1 MNEMNKLEEVKKQI
15 AEIHKNMD
23 EFENGFLID
32 SKEAQLILFEG
43 IFNFIKGF
51 QEVHHSEMPS
61 ILKFVND
68 KIEEAAKGNR
78 YYIHLKVKELL
89 GVLNANVSEIDAKI
103 LMERLFKIIMK
114 KGFGL
119 SLLGKNKATE
129 YEAYEF
135 SFKTCKY
142 ISIKWFVE

>member
-1 MNEMNKLEEVKKQI
+1 
-15 AEIHKNMD
+15 
-23 EFENGFLID
+23 
-32 SKEAQLILFEG
+32 
-43 IFNFIKGF
+43 
-51 QEVHHSEMPS
+51 MPS

-68 KIEEAAKGNR
+68 KIEEAAKGNG
-78 YYIHLKVKELL
+78 YYVHLKVKELF

-103 LMERLFKIIMK
+103 LMERLFKILMK

-142 ISIKWFVE
+142 ISLTLFHLIGWALT